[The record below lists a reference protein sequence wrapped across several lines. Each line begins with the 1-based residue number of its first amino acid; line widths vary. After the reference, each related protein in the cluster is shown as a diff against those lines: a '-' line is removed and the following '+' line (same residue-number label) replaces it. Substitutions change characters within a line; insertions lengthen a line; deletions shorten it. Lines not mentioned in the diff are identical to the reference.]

1 VRLSANPLQR
11 NSDFINGINTRF
23 LAALARTSLR
33 HGRIPAIFNGRVC
46 CRGNDVP
53 VLDANPSAL
62 FPFLDCPQHGYKE
75 LMLGGIIQPRNS
87 A

>member
-1 VRLSANPLQR
+1 MSGDKRTGHGVGPVAAHQHLHEILILVAEY
-11 NSDFINGINTRF
+11 TRF

-53 VLDANPSAL
+53 VLDANHSVH
-62 FPFLDCPQHGYKE
+62 FPFLDCLQHG
-75 LMLGGIIQPRNS
+75 
-87 A
+87 